1 MNIALWII
9 QGLLALVFLM
19 FGFIKTFRPLES
31 LKKSMSWTNNVP
43 PIAVRLLGVAEILG
57 AIGLILPGVTNIL
70 PWLTVVA
77 AVGFMIVMIG
87 ACILHA
93 LHKEYNVIGVT
104 IILLFLAAL
113 IVIGRLAI
121 APLA

>member
-1 MNIALWII
+1 MNIVLWVI

-19 FGFIKTFRPLES
+19 SGFMKTFRPLES
-31 LKKSMSWTNNVP
+31 LKKSMSWTNNAP

-70 PWLTVVA
+70 PWLTVAA